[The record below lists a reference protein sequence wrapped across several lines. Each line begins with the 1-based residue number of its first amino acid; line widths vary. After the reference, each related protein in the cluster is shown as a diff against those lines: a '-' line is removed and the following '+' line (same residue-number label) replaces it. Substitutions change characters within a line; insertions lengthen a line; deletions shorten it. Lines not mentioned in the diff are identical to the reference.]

1 MYGSGFV
8 LEFTYRTSACV
19 YICMYMHK
27 CVTLPLGSYLNLN
40 IARVGVSQKYM
51 LSAPA
56 GNAIV
61 FEHLRNAHSVRD

>member
-1 MYGSGFV
+1 
-8 LEFTYRTSACV
+8 V